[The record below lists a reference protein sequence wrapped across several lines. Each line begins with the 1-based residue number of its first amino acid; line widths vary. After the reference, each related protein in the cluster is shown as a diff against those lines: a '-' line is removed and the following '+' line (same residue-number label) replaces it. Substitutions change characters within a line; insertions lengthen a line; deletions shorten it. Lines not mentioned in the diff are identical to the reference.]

1 MGKRKKN
8 SPTQEQQQ
16 PYDTLLKSL
25 FEGQEE
31 QVLPYFLDGAVYLET
46 LDIEVMRTILRVD
59 RVYKVLY
66 NGQEHILHLEFETN
80 SNPGMAARLLDYHA
94 YLYRKYELP
103 VISTIVYP
111 FRTEV
116 AVSPLEEVSHGRPI
130 LIFHFQVLKLWE
142 MSAEKY
148 VRSHAFALYAL
159 LPAMGDAN
167 VQLLVKAIREMIQY
181 YQEDKATLGREL
193 LWLGI
198 VLRRA
203 DILPLEDKRVIEEI
217 LSMYDDLMEKD
228 PKIQQF
234 RAKTLAEG
242 EAKGEAK
249 GRRKELQRV
258 ILALVQ
264 KRFPALSEQVRQKI
278 KRVKTVDEL
287 SNLCLDLIGVTDEPA
302 ARKLLTS

>member
-31 QVLPYFLDGAVYLET
+31 QMLPYFLDGAVYLET
-46 LDIEVMRTILRVD
+46 LDIEVVRSILRVD
-59 RVYKVLY
+59 RVYKVFY

-80 SNPGMAARLLDYHA
+80 SNSGMAARLLDYHT

-130 LIFHFQVLKLWE
+130 LIFHFQLFKLWE
-142 MSAEKY
+142 LSAEKY
-148 VRSHAFALYAL
+148 VRSHAFAMYAL

-167 VQLLVKAIREMIQY
+167 VQLLIKAIREMIQY
-181 YQEDKATLGREL
+181 YQDNEVTLR
-193 LWLGI
+193 
-198 VLRRA
+198 
-203 DILPLEDKRVIEEI
+203 
-217 LSMYDDLMEKD
+217 D
-228 PKIQQF
+228 PCF
-234 RAKTLAEG
+234 CAKTLSLADRAGAAEG
-242 EAKGEAK
+242 
-249 GRRKELQRV
+249 
-258 ILALVQ
+258 
-264 KRFPALSEQVRQKI
+264 
-278 KRVKTVDEL
+278 
-287 SNLCLDLIGVTDEPA
+287 
-302 ARKLLTS
+302 